1 MKIVVADGFVLNPGD
16 ISWQLIDALG
26 ELVVYDRTPPE
37 LMLERCSGADIILT
51 NKTPV
56 TKTLIAAC
64 PNLKMIGVLA
74 TGYNI
79 VDVAAAKEK
88 GIVVCNV
95 PAYAT
100 AAVAQYVFSLL
111 LSLTNH
117 IHLHNASVKA
127 GEWVNNKDWSYSKAP
142 ILELAGKTMGIVG
155 LGNIGRQTA
164 LIAEAFGMKVVYYS
178 RHKKQDAGNAE
189 YASLEEVFAKSDVV
203 SLHCPLQAD
212 NNQFVNT
219 TLLHS
224 MKPTALFINTARG
237 QLVNEQDLADA
248 LNNNIIAGAALD
260 VLSKEPPAADNPL
273 LSAKNCIITPHLAWN
288 TKEARLR
295 VMQTTADNIKA
306 FTSGKPINAVG

>member
-1 MKIVVADGFVLNPGD
+1 
-16 ISWQLIDALG
+16 
-26 ELVVYDRTPPE
+26 
-37 LMLERCSGADIILT
+37 
-51 NKTPV
+51 
-56 TKTLIAAC
+56 
-64 PNLKMIGVLA
+64 MIGVLA

-88 GIVVCNV
+88 GIIVCNV

-100 AAVAQYVFSLL
+100 AAVAQYVFALL

-117 IHLHNASVKA
+117 ISLHNASVKA
-127 GEWVNNKDWSYSKAP
+127 GEWVNNSDWSYSKAP
-142 ILELAGKTMGIVG
+142 ILELAGKIMGIVG

-164 LIAEAFGMKVVYYS
+164 AIAEAFSMQVLYYS
-178 RHKKQDAGNAE
+178 RHKKQDTGNAE
-189 YASLEEVFAKSDVV
+189 YASLETVFKKSDMV

-212 NNQFVNT
+212 NNRFVNKA
-219 TLLHS
+219 LLET

-248 LNNNIIAGAALD
+248 LNSNTIAGAALD
-260 VLSKEPPAADNPL
+260 VLSKEPPPAVNPL

-295 VMQTTADNIKA
+295 VMQTTAENIQS
-306 FTSGKPINAVG
+306 FISGKPVNVVG